1 MLGKNFISIHSFL
14 ASGHRD
20 IRIPS
25 TIGSCV
31 VRVGAWRQLTT
42 LITSQFMLNNV
53 LVALDGK
60 EWGP

>member
-1 MLGKNFISIHSFL
+1 MLGKNFVSVHSFL

-20 IRIPS
+20 TCIPS

-31 VRVGAWRQLTT
+31 VGAGVWQQWTT
-42 LITSQFMLNNV
+42 LITSLFMLNNV